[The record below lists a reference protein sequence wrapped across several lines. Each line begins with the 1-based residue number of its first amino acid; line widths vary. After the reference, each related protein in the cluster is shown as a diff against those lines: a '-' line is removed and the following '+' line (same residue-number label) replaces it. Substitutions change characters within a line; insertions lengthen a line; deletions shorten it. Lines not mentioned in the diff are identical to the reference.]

1 MTQLTGVNK
10 MSITKILLAGGSLSL
25 TNQVE
30 YPFSNP
36 YHHVKGR
43 GQKFQ
48 YAGLSKHSPSHAQQK
63 RDAKKAKRNG
73 SK

>member
-1 MTQLTGVNK
+1 
-10 MSITKILLAGGSLSL
+10 MSINKVLSAVSMMDL
-25 TNQVE
+25 TNHVE
-30 YPFSNP
+30 YAFSNS
-36 YHHVKGR
+36 YQDVKCR

-63 RDAKKAKRNG
+63 RDSKKAKRKG

>member
-1 MTQLTGVNK
+1 MSINKVLLTG
-10 MSITKILLAGGSLSL
+10 MALPYLSHI
-25 TNQVE
+25 
-30 YPFSNP
+30 YSFSSA
-36 YHHVKGR
+36 YHGVRGR

-63 RDAKKAKRNG
+63 RDSKKAKRNG

>member
-1 MTQLTGVNK
+1 
-10 MSITKILLAGGSLSL
+10 MSITKILLAGASLGL
-25 TNQVE
+25 TNHVE

-48 YAGLSKHSPSHAQQK
+48 YAGLSKQSPSHAQQK
-63 RDAKKAKRNG
+63 RDSKKAKRNG